1 MRVFKDRHE
10 FSRLPTYFLV
20 MHVVVLVMPLAK
32 AMPMQPQKADQEVQ
46 KQEQEDRLFKRSV
59 STISVDP
66 DFHKIPETPQRHYL
80 PEVPDVPDGPDT
92 PETPD
97 IPDVPT
103 HNGQLIKLPTSLP
116 PSDKQDPKANKQ
128 EPRSINAQEILKN
141 SLLDT
146 KLSIAAKIK
155 NGANLVLS
163 GTVALAKKIANAAQV
178 ASIQVIK
185 PESTTDQLEPQATK
199 QGPRDIEPEKT
210 SNVSLPNRLLA
221 TKLALGAMLANGAE
235 KLLSGKA
242 ALTNK
247 LANAARAAWRTKIT
261 LATIIKS
268 SRPNYHMAGSEE
280 ALNGNDETF
289 LKWLEGDEMRQIWLN
304 KQHKTLVSVLESAI
318 ATKIALGGIL
328 MGAIKNE
335 LQAKTSLAEKF
346 AWAAKVASREKL
358 IWALRVGSE
367 LGLKDDMPLPK
378 YKTLSDDKKWK
389 EYLEELEK
397 FAEKHRI
404 VGWNKI
410 VLG

>member
-1 MRVFKDRHE
+1 MRVFKDHHE

-32 AMPMQPQKADQEVQ
+32 AMPMQSQKADQEVQ
-46 KQEQEDRLFKRSV
+46 KQEQEERLFKRSV

-66 DFHKIPETPQRHYL
+66 DFHKIPETPQRHDL
-80 PEVPDVPDGPDT
+80 PEVPDVSPQ
-92 PETPD
+92 
-97 IPDVPT
+97 
-103 HNGQLIKLPTSLP
+103 H
-116 PSDKQDPKANKQ
+116 
-128 EPRSINAQEILKN
+128 EPA
-141 SLLDT
+141 
-146 KLSIAAKIK
+146 
-155 NGANLVLS
+155 
-163 GTVALAKKIANAAQV
+163 
-178 ASIQVIK
+178 
-185 PESTTDQLEPQATK
+185 TDQLEPQTTK
-199 QGPRDIEPEKT
+199 QGLQDVEPEKT

-235 KLLSGKA
+235 KLLSGNA

-378 YKTLSDDKKWK
+378 YETLSDDKKWK